1 MMTPF
6 QGCGSKIDF
15 ENGFYYQIML
25 ENPERVIAFRIRQR
39 PINMCKPFRTIFKNI
54 ENMKNSYS
62 KYIKFLFA
70 ALMLF
75 VTNACDKTI
84 EVEALE
90 AYTPASLDEGG
101 GSWKPFIAVSGT
113 DITVAAPT
121 AITSAEYK
129 AELAAV
135 KTAVS
140 SVIAEQTTAVK
151 YWAAGGTIRWNEI
164 ARDLAAQYNIPPNY
178 NADGTYPVPNA
189 ADPLAYPRFP
199 FCNPPYA
206 ARAFALLSV
215 AQYDALI
222 ATYKY
227 KTQFKR
233 AAPYVNDATITP
245 SVPKSNLP
253 AYPSEDAVIAAASRE
268 LLVFLF
274 PGEKPLLEA
283 KATEHKSSRLW
294 AGANVQS
301 DIDAGEALGKAVAAK
316 IIAYAKTDKMGA
328 ANAQVDLP
336 KLRDDATKRGITDQ
350 WTSREFPVRPPMLPF
365 YGNVKTWN
373 FDSATKV
380 AIRPAAPPT
389 ANTPDFIKALDELRS
404 LAKSRT
410 REQFRIASYWADG
423 AGTYT
428 PPGHWNRTATEL
440 IYKNKFS
447 EIRAARTLAL
457 LNTAVQDAG
466 VVCWDVKYYYLLPRP
481 IQADPSLNTSTGVPN
496 FPAYTSGH
504 STFSAAAATV
514 LGYIFPSEVSSLD
527 ALAKE
532 ASESRIYG
540 GIHYRFDC
548 EVGLVHGK
556 KVGNYAVTKGKADG
570 SGL

>member
-1 MMTPF
+1 
-6 QGCGSKIDF
+6 
-15 ENGFYYQIML
+15 
-25 ENPERVIAFRIRQR
+25 
-39 PINMCKPFRTIFKNI
+39 
-54 ENMKNSYS
+54 MKNFHSI
-62 KYIKFLFA
+62 YIKGLFV
-70 ALMLF
+70 ALLF
-75 VTNACDKTI
+75 VTINACEKTI
-84 EVEALE
+84 EVSELD
-90 AYTPASLDEGG
+90 AYTPVSLDENGG
-101 GSWKPFIAVSGT
+101 TWKPIIAVSGT
-113 DITVAAPT
+113 DITVASPT
-121 AITSAEYK
+121 ETTSAAYK
-129 AELAAV
+129 TELDAL
-135 KTAVS
+135 KTAVNG
-140 SVIAEQTTAVK
+140 ATGDQKTAVK
-151 YWAAGGTIRWNEI
+151 YWSAGGTIRWNEI

-178 NADGTYPVPNA
+178 NADGTYPVPDA
-189 ADPLAYPRFP
+189 ANPLAYPRFP

-227 KTQFKR
+227 KNQFKR
-233 AAPYVNDATITP
+233 AAPYKIDASITP
-245 SVPKSNLP
+245 SVPTSNLP
-253 AYPSEDAVIAAASRE
+253 SYPSEDAVIAAASRE

-283 KATEHKSSRLW
+283 KASEHKNSRLW

-301 DIDAGEALGKAVAAK
+301 DIDAGELLGKAVAAK
-316 IIAYAKTDKMGA
+316 IIAYAKADKMSL
-328 ANAQVDLP
+328 ANAQANLP
-336 KLRDDATKRGITDQ
+336 SLRDDATKRGITNQ

-365 YGNVKTWN
+365 FGNVKTWN

-389 ANTPDFIKALDELRS
+389 IGSAEFSKNLDELRDLS
-404 LAKSRT
+404 KNRT
-410 REQFRIASYWADG
+410 REQFRIAAYWADG

-457 LNTAVQDAG
+457 MNTAVQDAG
-466 VVCWDVKYYYLLPRP
+466 VACWDVKYYYLLPRP
-481 IQADPSLNTSTGVPN
+481 IQADASLNTSTGVPN

-514 LGYIFPSEVSSLD
+514 LGYVFPSEVTNLD

-548 EVGLVHGK
+548 EVGLTHGK
-556 KVGNYAVTKGKADG
+556 KVGSYAVTKGKADG

>member
-1 MMTPF
+1 M
-6 QGCGSKIDF
+6 
-15 ENGFYYQIML
+15 
-25 ENPERVIAFRIRQR
+25 
-39 PINMCKPFRTIFKNI
+39 
-54 ENMKNSYS
+54 
-62 KYIKFLFA
+62 LFA
-70 ALMLF
+70 
-75 VTNACDKTI
+75 TNACDKTI
-84 EVEALE
+84 EVAELD
-90 AYTPASLDEGG
+90 AYTPTSLDESGG
-101 GSWKPFIAVSGT
+101 TWKPLLVVSGT

-121 AITSAEYK
+121 ATTSAEYK
-129 AELAAV
+129 AELTAL
-135 KTAVS
+135 KTTLS
-140 SVIAEQTTAVK
+140 SVTADQTTAVR
-151 YWAAGGTIRWNEI
+151 YWAAGGTMRWNEI
-164 ARDLAAQYNIPPNY
+164 ARDIAAQYNIPPNY
-178 NADGTYPVPNA
+178 NADGTYPVPDA
-189 ADPLAYPRFP
+189 ANPLAYPRFP

-215 AQYDALI
+215 AQYDALV

-233 AAPYVNDATITP
+233 AAPYANDAAITP

-253 AYPSEDAVIAAASRE
+253 SYPSEDAVIAAASRE
-268 LLVFLF
+268 LLLFLF

-283 KATEHKSSRLW
+283 KAAEHKSSRLW

-316 IIAYAKTDKMGA
+316 IIAYAKADNMSK

-336 KLRDDATKRGITDQ
+336 KLRADATKRGITTQ
-350 WTSREFPVRPPMLPF
+350 WTSREFPARPPMLPF
-365 YGNVKTWN
+365 FGNVKTWN
-373 FDSATKV
+373 FDSSAKV
-380 AIRPAAPPT
+380 AIRPTAPP
-389 ANTPDFIKALDELRS
+389 AAGTPDFTKALDELKS
-404 LAKSRT
+404 IAKNRT
-410 REQFRIASYWADG
+410 REQFRIASFWADG
-423 AGTYT
+423 PGTYT
-428 PPGHWNRTATEL
+428 PPGHWNRVATEL

-457 LNTAVQDAG
+457 VNTAVHDAG
-466 VVCWDVKYYYLLPRP
+466 VVCWDVKYYYLVPRP
-481 IQADPSLNTSTGVPN
+481 TEVDAAVTTSTGIPN

-514 LGYIFPSEVSSLD
+514 LSYVFPSEISSLD

-548 EVGLVHGK
+548 EVGLTHGK

>member
-1 MMTPF
+1 
-6 QGCGSKIDF
+6 
-15 ENGFYYQIML
+15 
-25 ENPERVIAFRIRQR
+25 
-39 PINMCKPFRTIFKNI
+39 
-54 ENMKNSYS
+54 MKKFNS

-70 ALMLF
+70 ALIFM
-75 VTNACDKTI
+75 TNNACDKTI
-84 EVEALE
+84 DVAELD
-90 AYTPASLDEGG
+90 AYTPANLDENGG
-101 GSWKPFIAVSGT
+101 NWKPMLVVSGT
-113 DITVAAPT
+113 DITVAAPSAT
-121 AITSAEYK
+121 TSAEYA
-129 AELAAV
+129 AEISAV
-135 KTAVS
+135 KTA
-140 SVIAEQTTAVK
+140 ANGATTEQKSAVR
-151 YWAAGGTIRWNEI
+151 YWSAGATIRWNEI
-164 ARDLAAQYNIPPNY
+164 ARDLAAQYNIPPN
-178 NADGTYPVPNA
+178 NNPDGTYPVPNA

-215 AQYDALI
+215 AQYDALV

-233 AAPYVNDATITP
+233 AAPYTIDATINP

-253 AYPSEDAVIAAASRE
+253 SYPSEDAVIAAASRE
-268 LLVFLF
+268 LLKFLF
-274 PGEKPLLEA
+274 PGEVPLLDA
-283 KATEHKSSRLW
+283 KATEHKNSRLW

-301 DIDAGEALGKAVAAK
+301 DIDAGELLGKAVAAK
-316 IIAYAKTDKMGA
+316 VIAYAKTDNMGK
-328 ANAQVDLP
+328 ANAQVDVP

-389 ANTPDFIKALDELRS
+389 SGTAEFTKALDELRDLS
-404 LAKSRT
+404 KNRT
-410 REQFRIASYWADG
+410 REQFKIASYWADG
-423 AGTYT
+423 PGTYT

-440 IYKNKFS
+440 IYKNKYS

-457 LNTAVQDAG
+457 LNSAVEDAG
-466 VVCWDVKYYYLLPRP
+466 IVCWDVKYYYLTPRP
-481 IQADPSLNTSTGVPN
+481 IQADASLNTSTGVPN

-514 LGYIFPSEVSSLD
+514 LSYVFPSETTSLD
-527 ALAKE
+527 NLAKQ

-540 GIHYRFDC
+540 GIHFRYDC
-548 EVGLVHGK
+548 EIGLVHGK
-556 KVGNYAVTKGKADG
+556 KVGNYAITRGKADG

>member
-1 MMTPF
+1 
-6 QGCGSKIDF
+6 
-15 ENGFYYQIML
+15 
-25 ENPERVIAFRIRQR
+25 
-39 PINMCKPFRTIFKNI
+39 
-54 ENMKNSYS
+54 MKKFHS
-62 KYIKFLFA
+62 KYIKFLFI
-70 ALMLF
+70 ALF
-75 VTNACDKTI
+75 SVSINACDKTI
-84 EVEALE
+84 DVAELD
-90 AYTPASLDEGG
+90 AYTPASLDENGG
-101 GSWKPFIAVSGT
+101 TWKPILVVSGT

-121 AITSAEYK
+121 ATTSTEYLAEI
-129 AELAAV
+129 AAL
-135 KTAVS
+135 KTAS
-140 SVIAEQTTAVK
+140 NGATAEQKTAVK
-151 YWAAGGTIRWNEI
+151 YWSAGATIRWNEI
-164 ARDLAAQYNIPPNY
+164 ARDLAAQYNIPPN
-178 NADGTYPVPNA
+178 NNPDGTYPVPDA
-189 ADPLAYPRFP
+189 ANPLAYPRFP

-233 AAPYVNDATITP
+233 AAPYKNDASITP
-245 SVPKSNLP
+245 SVPTSNLP
-253 AYPSEDAVIAAASRE
+253 SYPSEDAVIAAASRE
-268 LLVFLF
+268 LLKFLF
-274 PGEKPLLEA
+274 PGEAPLLET
-283 KATEHKSSRLW
+283 KATEHKNSRLW

-301 DIDAGEALGKAVAAK
+301 DIDAGELLGKAVAAK
-316 IIAYAKTDKMGA
+316 VIAYAKTDKMSL
-328 ANAQVDLP
+328 ANAQANVQN
-336 KLRDDATKRGITDQ
+336 LRDDATKRGITDQ

-389 ANTPDFIKALDELRS
+389 LGTPEFTKALDELRDLS
-404 LAKSRT
+404 KSRT
-410 REQFRIASYWADG
+410 REQFRIAAYWADG
-423 AGTYT
+423 PGTYT

-457 LNTAVQDAG
+457 LNTAVEDAG
-466 VVCWDVKYYYLLPRP
+466 IVCWDVKYYYLLLRP

-514 LGYIFPSEVSSLD
+514 LGYVFPSETTALD

-548 EVGLVHGK
+548 ETGLVHGK
-556 KVGNYAVTKGKADG
+556 KVGNYAITKGKSDG

>member
-1 MMTPF
+1 
-6 QGCGSKIDF
+6 
-15 ENGFYYQIML
+15 
-25 ENPERVIAFRIRQR
+25 
-39 PINMCKPFRTIFKNI
+39 
-54 ENMKNSYS
+54 MKNFHS
-62 KYIKFLFA
+62 KYIKILFA
-70 ALMLF
+70 VLLF
-75 VTNACDKTI
+75 VALNACNKTI
-84 EVEALE
+84 DVPELD
-90 AYTPASLDEGG
+90 AYTPVNLDENGG
-101 GSWKPFIAVSGT
+101 TWQPIVAVSGT
-113 DITVAAPT
+113 DITVASPT
-121 AITSAEYK
+121 ATTSAAYM
-129 AELAAV
+129 AEIAAL
-135 KTAVS
+135 KTAVNDATS
-140 SVIAEQTTAVK
+140 EQKTAVK
-151 YWAAGGTIRWNEI
+151 YWRVGGTIRWNEI
-164 ARDLAAQYNIPPNY
+164 ARDLAAQYNIAPNY

-215 AQYDALI
+215 AQYDALV

-233 AAPYVNDATITP
+233 AAPYKIDATITS
-245 SVPKSNLP
+245 SVPKSDLP
-253 AYPSEDAVIAAASRE
+253 SYPSEDAVIAAASRE
-268 LLVFLF
+268 LLIFLF

-283 KATEHKSSRLW
+283 KATEHKNSRLW

-301 DIDAGEALGKAVAAK
+301 DIDAGELLGKAVAAK
-316 IIAYAKTDKMGA
+316 IIAYAKADKMGA
-328 ANAQVDLP
+328 ANAQADVP
-336 KLRDDATKRGITDQ
+336 KLRDDATKRGITEQ
-350 WTSREFPVRPPMLPF
+350 WTSRELPVRPPMLPF

-373 FDSATKV
+373 FDSATKI
-380 AIRPAAPPT
+380 AIRPAAPPATGSAEFKT
-389 ANTPDFIKALDELRS
+389 ALAELQN
-404 LAKSRT
+404 LAKNRT

-457 LNTAVQDAG
+457 MNTAVQDAG
-466 VVCWDVKYYYLLPRP
+466 VACWDVKYYYLTPRP

-504 STFSAAAATV
+504 STFSAAAVAV
-514 LGYIFPSEVSSLD
+514 LGYVFPSEVTNLD

-540 GIHYRFDC
+540 GIHFRYDC
-548 EVGLVHGK
+548 EIGLTHGK
-556 KVGNYAVTKGKADG
+556 KIGSYAVTRGKADG